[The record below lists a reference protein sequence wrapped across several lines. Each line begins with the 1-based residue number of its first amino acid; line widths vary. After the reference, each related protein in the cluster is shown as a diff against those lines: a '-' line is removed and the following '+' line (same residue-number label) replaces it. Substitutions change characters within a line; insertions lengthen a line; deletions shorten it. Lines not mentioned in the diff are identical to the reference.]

1 MQANQAMKS
10 AKLSAFKVCFA
21 SGSEF
26 PRTIKSYS
34 DWLFLL
40 FYLFSQALMLN
51 LEGIAVLKTVVS
63 IVSLKKNSIVT
74 FNVTVYFDVMDTE
87 RYFEFDLL

>member
-63 IVSLKKNSIVT
+63 ICFLKKNV
-74 FNVTVYFDVMDTE
+74 
-87 RYFEFDLL
+87 LLTLM